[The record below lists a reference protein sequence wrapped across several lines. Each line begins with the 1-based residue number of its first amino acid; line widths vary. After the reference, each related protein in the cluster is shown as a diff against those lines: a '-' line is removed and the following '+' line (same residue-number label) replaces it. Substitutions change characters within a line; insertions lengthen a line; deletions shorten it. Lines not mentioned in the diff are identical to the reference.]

1 MVRSRKKE
9 EGYTLLLAIFAVG
22 FFSVSLLYAR
32 EMWESTVKR
41 DLEEELIFRGKQYV
55 TAIKLYKDK
64 FKKNPKDLEELYK
77 KKFLRK
83 LFKDPVNDEGEWDLV
98 MESTAAGKKKM
109 FVMPPSMADASKGK
123 YRIVGV
129 CSKSPDVGYR
139 VYREKTKYFEW
150 AFYLGAKEDKPM
162 PEITYL
168 GN

>member
-1 MVRSRKKE
+1 MVDRRRNE
-9 EGYTLLLAIFAVG
+9 EGYSLIIVIFAVA
-22 FFSVSLLYAR
+22 FFAVSLLYAR
-32 EMWESTVKR
+32 EMWDAVQKR
-41 DLEEELIFRGKQYV
+41 DLEEELVFRGKQYV
-55 TAIKLYKDK
+55 TAIKLYKEK
-64 FKKNPKDLEELYK
+64 YKKHPQDLEELYK

-83 LFKDPVNDEGEWDLV
+83 LYKDPVNDNGEWNLV

-109 FVMPPSMADASKGK
+109 FVMPQAVAGASKGK

-129 CSKSPDVGYR
+129 CSTSPDIGYR

-150 AFYLGAKEDKPM
+150 AFYLGAKEDKEM